1 MSSDETQ
8 AAPSGAQH
16 LKTLIQDIQ
25 QEYDQV
31 QKELKEI
38 DVLIRQSTAEVD
50 KLVQRNTQ
58 IANRVRQMETTIDT
72 YPRSDIREM
81 YAAAHE
87 AQMRLFMMR
96 GQVEQLQSRQQ
107 SLEQQGQRALQFIEL
122 ASQIGPE
129 EMSVKLGPAASATAS
144 QSSIVRVI
152 EAQETERQRL
162 ARQIHDGP
170 AQSMTNLILQA
181 EICERLFDLDPAQAR
196 VELGNLKNAVNAAF
210 QKVRDFIL
218 TLRPMMLDDLGLVP
232 TLKQY
237 VQDFAEKT
245 KVSAN
250 MTVVGR
256 ETRLASYSEVTL
268 FRVVQEL
275 LTNIQKHAHAT
286 HVQVLLDFQDAL
298 VVASIED
305 DGSGFDM
312 NELKSAAPQRKG
324 LGLSTMQERA
334 EMLGGQVQIDSRI
347 GRGTRVRIEVPATQQ

>member
-1 MSSDETQ
+1 MSSEE
-8 AAPSGAQH
+8 ALGAQSSAEQ
-16 LKTLIQDIQ
+16 LKTLIGDIR
-25 QEYDQV
+25 QEYGQI

-72 YPRSDIREM
+72 YTREDIKEM

-107 SLEQQGQRALQFIEL
+107 GLEQQGQRALQFIEV
-122 ASQIGPE
+122 ASQIAPAE
-129 EMSVKLGPAASATAS
+129 VSIKDSPAASAS
-144 QSSIVRVI
+144 QSSVVRVI

-237 VQDFAEKT
+237 VQDFEEKS
-245 KVSAN
+245 KLSAN
-250 MTVVGR
+250 MTVVGH

-275 LTNIQKHAHAT
+275 LNNVQKHAHAT

-347 GRGTRVRIEVPATQQ
+347 GRGSRVRIEIPVTQQ

>member
-1 MSSDETQ
+1 MSSEDTL
-8 AAPSGAQH
+8 AAPSAAEH
-16 LKTLIQDIQ
+16 LKTLIQDIR
-25 QEYDQV
+25 QEYDQI

-58 IANRVRQMETTIDT
+58 IANRVRQMETAIDT
-72 YPRSDIREM
+72 YPRSDIREI
-81 YAAAHE
+81 YGAGHE

-96 GQVEQLQSRQQ
+96 GQVEQLQNRQQ

-122 ASQIGPE
+122 ASQIAPA
-129 EMSVKLGPAASATAS
+129 EMSLRASPAASAS

-181 EICERLFDLDPAQAR
+181 EICERLYDLDPAQAR
-196 VELGNLKNAVNAAF
+196 VELGNLKNSVNVAF

-237 VQDFAEKT
+237 VQDFEEKT
-245 KVSAN
+245 KLSVN
-250 MTVVGR
+250 MTVVGH

-286 HVQVLLDFQDAL
+286 HVQVLLDFQDTL
-298 VVASIED
+298 VVASVED

-312 NELKSAAPQRKG
+312 NELKSATPQRKG
-324 LGLSTMQERA
+324 LGLATLQERA
-334 EMLGGQVQIDSRI
+334 ELLGGQVQIDSRI
-347 GRGTRVRIEVPATQQ
+347 GRGTRVRIEIPITQQ

>member
-1 MSSDETQ
+1 MSSEETPTT
-8 AAPSGAQH
+8 PSGAEH
-16 LKTLIQDIQ
+16 LKTLIQDIR
-25 QEYDQV
+25 QEYDQI

-72 YPRSDIREM
+72 YPRSDIKEI

-107 SLEQQGQRALQFIEL
+107 SLEQQGQRALQFIEV
-122 ASQIGPE
+122 ASQITPADL
-129 EMSVKLGPAASATAS
+129 SAKAGPAVLTSPS
-144 QSSIVRVI
+144 NIVRVI

-181 EICERLFDLDPAQAR
+181 EICERLFDLDPVQAR

-237 VQDFAEKT
+237 VQDFEEKT
-245 KVSAN
+245 KLSAN
-250 MTVVGR
+250 MTVVGH

-286 HVQVLLDFQDAL
+286 HVQVLLDFQDTL
-298 VVASIED
+298 VVASVED

-312 NELKSAAPQRKG
+312 NELKSATSQRKG
-324 LGLSTMQERA
+324 LGLATLQERA

-347 GRGTRVRIEVPATQQ
+347 GRGTRVRIEIPVTQQ

>member
-1 MSSDETQ
+1 MSSEDAL
-8 AAPSGAQH
+8 AAPSAAEH
-16 LKTLIQDIQ
+16 LKTLVQDIR
-25 QEYDQV
+25 QEYDQI

-72 YPRSDIREM
+72 YSRDDIKEI

-122 ASQIGPE
+122 ASQITPADP
-129 EMSVKLGPAASATAS
+129 SLKVGPAISAS
-144 QSSIVRVI
+144 QTNIVRVI

-196 VELGNLKNAVNAAF
+196 VELGNLKNSVNASF

-237 VQDFAEKT
+237 VQDFEEKT
-245 KVSAN
+245 KLSAN
-250 MTVVGR
+250 MTVVGH

-286 HVQVLLDFQDAL
+286 HVQVLLDFQDTL
-298 VVASIED
+298 VVASVED

-312 NELKSAAPQRKG
+312 NELKSANQQRKG
-324 LGLSTMQERA
+324 LGLATLQERA
-334 EMLGGQVQIDSRI
+334 EMLGGQIQIDSRI
-347 GRGTRVRIEVPATQQ
+347 GRGTRIRIEIPCTQQ

>member
-1 MSSDETQ
+1 MSSEEAL
-8 AAPSGAQH
+8 AAPSGAEQ
-16 LKTLIQDIQ
+16 LKTLIQDLR
-25 QEYDQV
+25 QEYDQI

-50 KLVQRNTQ
+50 KLVQRSTQ
-58 IANRVRQMETTIDT
+58 IANRVRQMETNIDT

-96 GQVEQLQSRQQ
+96 GQVEQLQNRQQ

-122 ASQIGPE
+122 ASQIAPE
-129 EMSVKLGPAASATAS
+129 EVAMRAGPAASAS
-144 QSSIVRVI
+144 QSSVVRVI

-237 VQDFAEKT
+237 VQDFEEKT
-245 KVSAN
+245 KLSAN
-250 MTVVGR
+250 MTVVGH

-275 LTNIQKHAHAT
+275 LTNVQKHAHAA
-286 HVQVLLDFQDAL
+286 HVQVLLDFQDTV
-298 VVASIED
+298 VVASVED

-312 NELKSAAPQRKG
+312 NELKSAALQRKG

-334 EMLGGQVQIDSRI
+334 ELLGGQVQIDSRI
-347 GRGTRVRIEVPATQQ
+347 GRGTRVRIEIPVTQQQ

>member
-1 MSSDETQ
+1 MSSEEAL
-8 AAPSGAQH
+8 AAPSGAEQ
-16 LKTLIQDIQ
+16 LKTLIQDIR
-25 QEYDQV
+25 QEYDQI

-72 YPRSDIREM
+72 YARSDIREM

-96 GQVEQLQSRQQ
+96 GQVEQLQNRQQ

-122 ASQIGPE
+122 AGQIAPE
-129 EMSVKLGPAASATAS
+129 EVSFKSGPATSAS

-181 EICERLFDLDPAQAR
+181 EICERLFDLDPVQAR

-237 VQDFAEKT
+237 VQDFEEKT
-245 KVSAN
+245 KLSAN
-250 MTVVGR
+250 MTVVGH

-275 LTNIQKHAHAT
+275 LTNVQKHAHAA
-286 HVQVLLDFQDAL
+286 HVQVLLDFQDAT
-298 VVASIED
+298 VVASVED

-334 EMLGGQVQIDSRI
+334 ELLGGQVQIDSRI
-347 GRGTRVRIEVPATQQ
+347 GRGTRVRIEIPITQQQ